1 MMNRRFKV
9 IVFVLLVLGQIV
21 IHRYV
26 HQLELNLDLFYL
38 ILVYISVTGGFYK
51 SLITGMVVGLI
62 TDYLSMN
69 VLGVFGFSRTF
80 AAYLLN
86 ELSGGID
93 LRNNVF
99 VFLLIAVSLAL
110 SNAVANIFFH
120 LIFGSGFNLGLILY
134 QPLLTALV
142 GLITAGTEKA
152 KKYLDVY

>member
-21 IHRYV
+21 IHRYS
-26 HQLELNLDLFYL
+26 HQLKLNLDLFYL

-51 SLITGMVVGLI
+51 SLIAGMVVGLI

-86 ELSGGID
+86 ELSRGID

-99 VFLLIAVSLAL
+99 VFLLIAVSLVL
-110 SNAVANIFFH
+110 SNAVANIFFY
-120 LIFGSGFNLGLILY
+120 LISGSGFNLGLVLY

-142 GLITAGTEKA
+142 GLIIAGTEKA
-152 KKYLDVY
+152 KKYLDVN